1 MLDAIY
7 EKCHDVVVLTR
18 GTFALPR
25 LRPAELQFLLKDL
38 TSKLD
43 HRLVAATGR
52 KLGFPGRINLR
63 DLGHT
68 LLDRTPAADLVAT
81 ASGLLRNIFADLD
94 EIRDY
99 FVRLVR
105 LHDGLMDAAAMF
117 DDTAGLLAD
126 CQRLGFS
133 AAATLFGWTGFQTAE
148 ARPLLTRCLRA
159 LVERFDT
166 SFSRSSSVLGL
177 VERVVEYLA
186 GFTASIVSV
195 DVAFQHI
202 RSDGGILCSKGH
214 IFTFY

>member
-1 MLDAIY
+1 M
-7 EKCHDVVVLTR
+7 
-18 GTFALPR
+18 
-25 LRPAELQFLLKDL
+25 
-38 TSKLD
+38 
-43 HRLVAATGR
+43 AATGR

-81 ASGLLRNIFADLD
+81 ASGLLRNIFADQD

-99 FVRLVR
+99 IGRQYNHKFGY
-105 LHDGLMDAAAMF
+105 GLMDAAAMF